1 MVKIREAPAQSK
13 LKDAISQLNRELQR
27 LEVLENIGMI
37 SDVDKE
43 KKTSIQSELAS
54 SLKALNKL
62 EYHQRSQQKYRS
74 QKRQKLQQMEK
85 QLKEAGFDT
94 QLVRPTVGR
103 PSLEEAQPGLL
114 EAIVQIVSSDGQA
127 DERRRSELIR
137 SVKTLD
143 QLQEALTNMNYK
155 LSRSATYL
163 RLIPRRHNSE
173 EGKRHVKTVPV
184 KLLRSQNSARRSH
197 DDTHFCAALIRNI
210 KEMVSLLGPKSALV
224 ISQDDKARIP
234 LGLAV
239 ANKQAPILMKLEYR
253 VELPD
258 HDWVVAERHKL
269 IPSVYAVLDVQ
280 EGKYGQ
286 AEAVTYSGPT
296 FIRIRSGKHDSS
308 TAYSHGKDFDDLMV
322 EEKLNN
328 FTTTDGQPKPVVVM
342 ISDGGPDENPRYRK
356 TVQMMVD
363 HFTKYD
369 LDTII
374 VACFAPHQSASNP
387 VERRMAPLS
396 HDLAGIIL
404 PHDTFGSHLDAQLKT
419 SDEELEKRNFKAA
432 GGVLTSVW
440 EDTIIDGYPVLVK
453 YVDPSEESYCP
464 NEKSAAWMEKH
475 VMTCRYMTQ
484 VIKCDDPSCCKPFH
498 SGIKQ
503 VLPNRFF
510 PPPLLLQQKLH
521 SICIASMGISNNT
534 THFGSFL
541 LSVLMERKLTPPDAN
556 LQYFPFD
563 WYCPTVN
570 KSINEYLCSYC
581 NRYYALKG
589 ALKIH
594 TRKCKK
600 SNLSKEPVL
609 DIQDYEGSETM
620 QVDEEAVP
628 EDLFETYPHQVQVQ
642 EKLIA
647 DRVLIVDWDTWK
659 QCEWANE

>member
-13 LKDAISQLNRELQR
+13 LKDTISQLNRE
-27 LEVLENIGMI
+27 
-37 SDVDKE
+37 
-43 KKTSIQSELAS
+43 
-54 SLKALNKL
+54 
-62 EYHQRSQQKYRS
+62 S
-74 QKRQKLQQMEK
+74 QKRQKLQQIEK

-127 DERRRSELIR
+127 DKRQRSELIR

-155 LSRSATYL
+155 LSCSATYL
-163 RLIPRRHNSE
+163 WLIPRRHSSK
-173 EGKRHVKTVPV
+173 EGKQHVKTVPV

-280 EGKYGQ
+280 EDKYRQ

-308 TAYSHGKDFDDLMV
+308 TAYSHGKDFNDLMA
-322 EEKLNN
+322 EEKLHN
-328 FTTTDGQPKPVVVM
+328 FTTMDGQPKPVVVM
-342 ISDGGPDENPRYRK
+342 ISDGGPDENPCYRK

-363 HFTKYD
+363 HF
-369 LDTII
+369 I
-374 VACFAPHQSASNP
+374 N
-387 VERRMAPLS
+387 

-419 SDEELEKRNFKAA
+419 SDEELEKHNFKVARD
-432 GGVLTSVW
+432 VLTSVW
-440 EDTIIDGYPVLVK
+440 EDTIIDGYPILVK
-453 YVDPSEESYCP
+453 YIEPSEESYYS

-589 ALKIH
+589 SLKIH
-594 TRKCKK
+594 TKKCKK

-609 DIQDYEGSETM
+609 DIQDYESSEPM
-620 QVDEEAVP
+620 QVDEEVVP
-628 EDLFETYPHQVQVQ
+628 EDLLKTYPQQVQVH
-642 EKLIA
+642 EKLIV

-659 QCEWANE
+659 KCEWQMNN